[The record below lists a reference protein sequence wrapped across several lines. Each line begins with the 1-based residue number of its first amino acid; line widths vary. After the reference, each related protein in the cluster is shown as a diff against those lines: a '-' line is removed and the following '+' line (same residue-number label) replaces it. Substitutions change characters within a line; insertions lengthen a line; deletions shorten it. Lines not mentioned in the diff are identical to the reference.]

1 MSEGEWYERWF
12 GEEYLHLYPHRDAEE
27 AQSAVSLV
35 LQHAGVHP
43 DLPVLDLA
51 CGAGRHLEELRS
63 RGRTAFG
70 LDLSM
75 PMLNRAHKRGFPVV
89 RGDMRDIPFAG
100 QSLGLVTSFFT
111 SFGYF
116 DDPDDDAAT
125 LKEVRRVL
133 RPEGVFALD
142 YLNAALVRADLET
155 EDSRQVGDRRVSQRR
170 ALLDGG
176 RFVEKTIQVEDPSGS
191 VQQFHE
197 RVRLYDANELLDLL
211 EEHGL
216 VPFVTFGDY
225 SGAALHADSP
235 RVIVLARTT
244 A

>member
-1 MSEGEWYERWF
+1 MSEGEWFERWF

-27 AQSAVSLV
+27 AQRAVSLV

-43 DLPVLDLA
+43 DVPVLDLA
-51 CGAGRHLEELRS
+51 CGAGRHLEELRC

-75 PMLNRAHKRGFPVV
+75 PMLIRAHERGFPVI
-89 RGDMRDIPFAG
+89 RGDMRDIPFAPKT
-100 QSLGLVTSFFT
+100 LGLVTSFFT

-125 LKEVRRVL
+125 LEEVRRTL

-155 EDSRQVGDRRVSQRR
+155 EDSRQVGDRRVFQRR
-170 ALLDGG
+170 VLLDGG
-176 RFVEKTIQVEDPSGS
+176 RFVEKTIHVEDPSGS

-197 RVRLYDANELLDLL
+197 RVRLYGANELLTLL

-216 VPFVTFGDY
+216 MPFKIFGDY
-225 SGAALHADSP
+225 SGAAVRADSP
-235 RVIVLARTT
+235 RVIVLARAT